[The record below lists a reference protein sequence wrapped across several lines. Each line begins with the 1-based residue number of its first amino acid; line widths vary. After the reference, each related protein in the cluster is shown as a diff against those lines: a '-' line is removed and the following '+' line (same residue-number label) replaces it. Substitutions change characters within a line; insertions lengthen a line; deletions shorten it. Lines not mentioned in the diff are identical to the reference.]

1 MLLIMRS
8 QIPTMNNNLY
18 MNNVGEVIF
27 FLFNEEWSY
36 YIVFKL
42 NH

>member
-8 QIPTMNNNLY
+8 QIPTMDNNLY
-18 MNNVGEVIF
+18 MNNVREIIF

-36 YIVFKL
+36 YIVFKR